1 MKTHTHTAADTHTR
15 THTHTHTE
23 LLWLELEWEPRAQL
37 STFSPSIF
45 LFATAHEIPQG
56 SLNQNLKPLSKIEP
70 LIGANSVHSLLGWPQ
85 SSFRFFH
92 MMLVLPFGK
101 FTLGHFVFLIF
112 FQRRVCFM
120 IFFFLN
126 NRELQ
131 TENSCFFSPRMP
143 CRLWVS
149 WTMKLSL
156 CWRWWLRC

>member
-120 IFFFLN
+120 IFFF
-126 NRELQ
+126 
-131 TENSCFFSPRMP
+131 
-143 CRLWVS
+143 
-149 WTMKLSL
+149 
-156 CWRWWLRC
+156 

>member
-15 THTHTHTE
+15 ARTHTHTE
-23 LLWLELEWEPRAQL
+23 LLWLELEWEPKAQL

-45 LFATAHEIPQG
+45 LFATAREIPQG
-56 SLNQNLKPLSKIEP
+56 SLNQNLKPLSRIEP

-120 IFFFLN
+120 IYFFLII
-126 NRELQ
+126 
-131 TENSCFFSPRMP
+131 ENCRQKTVAFSPPECHADRGFHGP
-143 CRLWVS
+143 
-149 WTMKLSL
+149 
-156 CWRWWLRC
+156 